1 MPLRTHMR
9 IRIVVRA
16 AAVALVGVVVLV
28 TTGAPIGVTGAARA
42 EVSTAPA
49 HRLVAACVC
58 WG

>member
-1 MPLRTHMR
+1 MPLLAHTR

-28 TTGAPIGVTGAARA
+28 TTGALIGVTGAARA
-42 EVSTAPA
+42 DVSTAPA
-49 HRLVAACVC
+49 HRLMAACVC